1 MRRICVVT
9 GSRAEYGLLKNLL
22 TKLKKD
28 RSIDLKLI
36 VTGSHLSKF
45 YGNTYKEIQKDGFRI
60 DKKVFMSLKKNNSKI
75 DISKCIGRAISSF
88 SNVYNHL
95 KPDLVV
101 VLGDRFEIFAA
112 VFSAMN
118 LNIQIA
124 HIHGGEKTLGSVDEI
139 MRHSIT
145 KMSTWHFVSTL
156 SYKKRVIQLGE
167 NPKNVFHVGGLAYE
181 AIKNFKT
188 LEKKVFEDKI
198 KLKLNKNNFLVTFH
212 PETSDKYFSL
222 VGFNNMI
229 SSINKIKDSTFIFT
243 LSNADAE
250 SGKINKKIINFV
262 KQNRLKSVY
271 FRSMGQDLYY
281 SALKNCNI
289 VIGNSSS
296 AIIEAPYFN
305 IPSVNIG
312 DRQKGRLSAKS
323 IINTSKNKK
332 SILDGIMSAIKINH
346 NIKNK
351 KVFDNP
357 YGKYKSSEKIISILK
372 KINLN
377 KTNTQKIFYD
387 INQ

>member
-22 TKLKKD
+22 SQLKKD
-28 RSIDLKLI
+28 RSINLQLI

-45 YGNTYKEIQKDGFRI
+45 YGNTYKEIQKDGFNI
-60 DKKVFMSLKKNNSKI
+60 DKKIFMPLKKNNTKI
-75 DISKCIGRAISSF
+75 DISRCTGKAISSF
-88 SNVYNHL
+88 SNVYNNL
-95 KPDLVV
+95 KPDIVV
-101 VLGDRFEIFAA
+101 ILGDRFEIFAA

-118 LNIQIA
+118 ANIQIA

-145 KMSTWHFVSTL
+145 KMSTWHFVSTI

-181 AIKNFKT
+181 SIKNFIT
-188 LEKKVFEDKI
+188 LEKKAFEKKI

-212 PETSDKYFSL
+212 PETSDKSFSL
-222 VGFNNMI
+222 EGFNNML
-229 SSINKIKDSTFIFT
+229 SSINKIKDSTYIFT

-262 KQNRLKSVY
+262 KNNRSKSVY
-271 FRSMGQDLYY
+271 FSSMGQDLYY

-305 IPSVNIG
+305 TPSVNIG

-323 IINTSKNKK
+323 IINTSTNKK
-332 SILDGIMSAIKINH
+332 SILDGIMSAIEINK

-357 YGKYKSSEKIISILK
+357 YGKYKSSKKIITILK